1 MNDSQE
7 PKSFDEWHQKY
18 VDGVY
23 GSDQEI
29 GVVPETFEEYADMY
43 NLGEIQHENDSKK
56 KKKEKDKVEE
66 CIGMHGCSSF
76 DIDIDD
82 SLKSS
87 SSSSEDESD
96 GSDGPF
102 EEPSRYFLW

>member
-56 KKKEKDKVEE
+56 KKRKKTKW
-66 CIGMHGCSSF
+66 
-76 DIDIDD
+76 
-82 SLKSS
+82 KSA
-87 SSSSEDESD
+87 
-96 GSDGPF
+96 
-102 EEPSRYFLW
+102 LACMAVVLLTLTLMIH

>member
-29 GVVPETFEEYADMY
+29 GVVPETFEEYADM
-43 NLGEIQHENDSKK
+43 
-56 KKKEKDKVEE
+56 
-66 CIGMHGCSSF
+66 
-76 DIDIDD
+76 
-82 SLKSS
+82 
-87 SSSSEDESD
+87 
-96 GSDGPF
+96 
-102 EEPSRYFLW
+102 